1 MTKPHPLRR
10 LIHYARP
17 YRTQIGL
24 ATLFSIL
31 NKLFD
36 LAPPV
41 LIGAAVDVVVN
52 RQDSFIAQF
61 GISDVMSQLWLLG
74 GMTAVIWILESL
86 FEYLYGIAWR
96 NLAQTLQHALRLDG
110 YSHVQ
115 GLEMAYFEDQSAG
128 GLMAILNDDIN
139 QLERFLD
146 GGANDILQVVTTVI
160 VVGGLFIA
168 AAPSVAWLALLPMP
182 FVIWG
187 SLKFQER
194 IAPRYAAVREQ
205 VGMLNSQLSNNLTGI
220 ATIKSFTAE
229 AHETE
234 RIRRESDIYRQRNRN
249 AITLSSAFVPLI
261 RMIIM
266 SGFIAIMVF
275 GGALT
280 LTGQLNVGLYSVLV
294 FMTQRLLWP
303 LTRLG
308 NTLDM
313 YQRAMASTNRV
324 MNLLDTQP
332 QIVEGSEDLP
342 LDDVQGEIV
351 FEHVSFAYGDGRH
364 ALRNLSLTMPAGQT
378 AAIVGA
384 TGAGKST
391 LVKLLLRFYDVQQG
405 RITIDGRDLRD
416 LKFAALRRAIGFVS
430 QDVFLF
436 HGTVREN
443 IAYGTFDASMEQIMA
458 AARIAEAHDFIME
471 LPQGYDTIVGE
482 RGQKLSGGQ
491 RQRISIARAALK
503 DPPVLI
509 LDEATSAV
517 DNETEAAIQRS
528 MERIAV
534 GRTVIVIA
542 HRLSTVRNADQI
554 FVLENGRLRE
564 NGRHEQ
570 LAGNGGIYAAL
581 WKIQTGDRSN
591 GRTVEIMNQ

>member
-1 MTKPHPLRR
+1 MTKSHPLRR
-10 LIHYARP
+10 LFHYARP
-17 YRTQIGL
+17 HRTQIGL

-52 RQDSFIAQF
+52 QQDSFIA
-61 GISDVMSQLWLLG
+61 GLGMTDVMSQLWLLG
-74 GMTAVIWILESL
+74 GLTAFIWILESL
-86 FEYLYGIAWR
+86 FEYLFSIAWR
-96 NLAQTLQHALRLDG
+96 NLAQTLQHDLRLDG

-160 VVGGLFIA
+160 VVGALFIA
-168 AAPSVAWLALLPMP
+168 AAPSVAWLAMLTMP

-187 SLKFQER
+187 SIKFQQR
-194 IAPRYAAVREQ
+194 LAPRYAAVREQ

-234 RIRRESDIYRQRNRN
+234 RIRHESDVYRQRNQK

-280 LTGQLNVGLYSVLV
+280 LNGQLNVGLYSVLV

-324 MNLLDTQP
+324 MNLLDTEP
-332 QIVEGSEDLP
+332 QIIEGPEEMA
-342 LDDVQGEIV
+342 LDEVRGEIV
-351 FEHVSFAYGDGRH
+351 FDNVSFAYGDGRH
-364 ALRNLSLTMPAGQT
+364 ALRHLSLTMPAGET

-405 RITIDGRDLRD
+405 VITLDGRDLRD
-416 LKFAALRRAIGFVS
+416 LKFAALRQAIGFVS
-430 QDVFLF
+430 QDIFLF
-436 HGTVREN
+436 HGTVRDN
-443 IAYGTFDASMEQIMA
+443 IAYGTFDADMEAITA
-458 AARIAEAHDFIME
+458 AAKIAEAHDFIME

-534 GRTVIVIA
+534 GRTMIVIA
-542 HRLSTVRNADQI
+542 HRLSTVRNADRI
-554 FVLENGRLRE
+554 FVLENGQLRE
-564 NGRHEQ
+564 TGRHEE
-570 LAGNGGIYAAL
+570 LTVNGGIYSAL
-581 WKIQTGDRSN
+581 WKIQTGERLKLHALN
-591 GRTVEIMNQ
+591 